1 MNSLVNGRVHLKH
14 TFEITPVPQG
24 RPRFVKRGN
33 FVQAYDPKTSKEFK
47 EKLKKLAIQQSP
59 TLSERALEVSIV
71 FYMSIPKSK
80 SKKWRES
87 PPAHCSKPDADNLAK
102 STLDALTGIMWKD
115 DSQICML
122 SAHKV
127 YSDNPRIELVIREV
141 EDKRMSEYMWEQER
155 LCWEDDGIQRRTSD

>member
-1 MNSLVNGRVHLKH
+1 MNGRVHLKY
-14 TFEITPVPQG
+14 TFDITPVPQG

-47 EKLKKLAIQQSP
+47 EKLKKLAIQMCP

-71 FYMSIPKSK
+71 FYMSTPKSK
-80 SKKWRES
+80 PKKWRES
-87 PPAHCSKPDADNLAK
+87 PPAHTVKADADNLVK
-102 STLDALTGIMWKD
+102 GTLDALTGILWKD

-127 YSDNPRIELVIREV
+127 YSDNPRIEMVVHEV
-141 EDKRMSEYMWEQER
+141 EGKHMDEHMWEQEVLR
-155 LCWEDDGIQRRTSD
+155 WEQ

>member
-1 MNSLVNGRVHLKH
+1 MRNGQVNLKY

-47 EKLKKLAIQQSP
+47 EKLKELALQQSP
-59 TLSERALEVSIV
+59 ALSERALEVSIV

-80 SKKWRES
+80 PKKWRES
-87 PPAHCSKPDADNLAK
+87 PPAHVVKGDIDNVIK
-102 STLDALTGIMWKD
+102 GTLDALTGILWKD

-127 YSDNPRIELVIREV
+127 YSNSPRIEMVIREV

-155 LCWEDDGIQRRTSD
+155 LCWKDDEWLWNTKEDE

>member
-1 MNSLVNGRVHLKH
+1 MINVRNTLRNGQVNLKY

-80 SKKWRES
+80 PKKWREN
-87 PPAHCSKPDADNLAK
+87 AAGGEEKCTVHKDLDNLGK
-102 STLDALTGIMWKD
+102 SVMDALTGILWKD
-115 DSQICML
+115 DSQITML
-122 SAHKV
+122 KMHKA
-127 YSDNPRIELVIREV
+127 YSDNPRIEMVVEEV
-141 EDKRMSEYMWEQER
+141 NGKIMDNNRWDMGSLEWKQ
-155 LCWEDDGIQRRTSD
+155 